1 MQLTNQIFEK
11 LQYLH
16 EVRKGHLEIS
26 VKELKSVFRETSQR
40 QVYYALR
47 ELKFLNRIYIRKGL
61 IRVINSA
68 NIEQKEKVQYVVAS
82 CFDENTILL
91 LKSIQLNINTH
102 EDDDEVDEFTYYSKN
117 AWQMQCDITHRFSQF
132 KDVTKVTI
140 DNLFKK
146 LRNEKIVDA
155 LCEKRGYKYKLNDLS
170 RGLLEMNENI
180 TSDPHFYQK

>member
-11 LQYLH
+11 LQYLYTI
-16 EVRKGHLEIS
+16 RKGHLEIS
-26 VKELKSVFRETSQR
+26 VKEIKSVFREASQR

-47 ELKFLNRIYIRKGL
+47 ELKFLDRIYVRKGL
-61 IRVINSA
+61 IRVINST
-68 NIEQKEKVQYVVAS
+68 NIEQKQKLQYTISS

-91 LKSIQLNINTH
+91 LKSIQMNINTH
-102 EDDDEVDEFTYYSKN
+102 EDDSQIDEFTYYSKN
-117 AWQMQCDITHRFSQF
+117 GYQKQCDIVHRFSQF

-146 LRNEKIVDA
+146 LRDEKIIDA
-155 LCEKRGYKYKLNDLS
+155 LRERNYDYRLNDIS
-170 RGLLEMNENI
+170 RGMLEMNERI